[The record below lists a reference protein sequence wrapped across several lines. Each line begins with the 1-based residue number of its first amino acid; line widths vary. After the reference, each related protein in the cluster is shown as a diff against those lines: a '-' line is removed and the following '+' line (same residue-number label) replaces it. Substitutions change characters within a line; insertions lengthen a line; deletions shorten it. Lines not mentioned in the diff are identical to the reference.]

1 MQRNVGTHPQN
12 ESKIASL
19 TLALAHESLTSS
31 QFPRT
36 IFIDLIGSWPQAF
49 AGEADMK
56 NRFQFLAAIVV
67 LTVVAADTIAGMAP
81 RSAFAKY
88 DTILTRKLFGATPAT
103 PVHRPAP
110 KQSGPAPRNPDQGFA
125 TRMRITYLEK
135 AKSGDLLVGIYDDKS
150 KWSATLKIG
159 QSQDGITLVDASY
172 KDEKALLRK
181 GTREEEVTSQ
191 IMTRRPPAAS
201 APAPYWLQRKKAR
214 EERVKQMRE
223 RVANQRP
230 LTKEEQ
236 KALEKHLRDYN
247 MKLIRAGGEL
257 GPPLPI
263 KLSAEEDA
271 ELVREG
277 YLPPLK

>member
-1 MQRNVGTHPQN
+1 MKSRLNLLV
-12 ESKIASL
+12 AMVM
-19 TLALAHESLTSS
+19 
-31 QFPRT
+31 
-36 IFIDLIGSWPQAF
+36 F
-49 AGEADMK
+49 AM
-56 NRFQFLAAIVV
+56 L
-67 LTVVAADTIAGMAP
+67 AADTIAGMAP

-88 DTILTRKLFGATPAT
+88 DTILTRKLFGTTPAA
-103 PVHRPAP
+103 PIRRPAP
-110 KQSGPAPRNPDQGFA
+110 KPRGPAPRNPDQGFA

-135 AKSGDLLVGIYDDKS
+135 VKSGELVVGIYDDKS

-159 QSQDGITLVDASY
+159 ESSPDGITLVDASY
-172 KDEKALLRK
+172 HDEKALLRK
-181 GTREEEVTSQ
+181 GTREEEITSR
-191 IMTRRPPAAS
+191 IMTRRPPATSGAI
-201 APAPYWLQRKKAR
+201 PYWQQRKKAR
-214 EERVKQMRE
+214 EERVKKMRE

-247 MKLIRAGGEL
+247 MKLIRAGGNL